1 MTSSDLPD
9 LSKLA
14 TTDVTFEEWLEE
26 YKRRTPW
33 SYPSTK
39 PLPEA
44 PTDEGTGRYFYL
56 WHRPADSPSPYPE
69 GVRKIIESG
78 GLVPGTD
85 QYRRPY
91 PDDPRGRA
99 GEMRP
104 DDWSGFSERIESFL
118 DKNMN
123 SKRRLT
129 IESGSFKGMVV
140 WCYLDE
146 KALQFANEDELVYR
160 IPGEWL
166 EYNALFCSEQPPR
179 SNKTHP
185 DYAPPRMVL
194 DMKIPTAYRITS
206 NKELRNEKNRLMS
219 RHEVGAF
226 LYYRHRKA
234 NPTSRD
240 EYMP

>member
-1 MTSSDLPD
+1 MTSSALPD

-14 TTDVTFEEWLEE
+14 TTDGAYAEWLESV
-26 YKRRTPW
+26 KTPW

-44 PTDEGTGRYFYL
+44 PTDEGTERYFYL
-56 WHRPADSPSPYPE
+56 WHRPFDSPSPYPK

-85 QYRRPY
+85 RYRKPY

-123 SKRRLT
+123 FEQRKT

-146 KALQFANEDELVYR
+146 IALQFANENELVYR

-179 SNKTHP
+179 SNKTDP
-185 DYAPPRMVL
+185 GYEPPLMVL

-226 LYYRHRKA
+226 LYYTHRKA